1 MIDLKMDAQNGAT
14 PADETSDEATA
25 ELPPRPRV
33 SLPERPDSGPEKP
46 GGRGR
51 SPDQDSQP
59 EMPGERE
66 RSPDQLGGDDGKI
79 LIVGQEIVFNG
90 KISSLDRLV
99 VEGQV
104 EAKIKDCR
112 AIEIAETGHF
122 KGQVEFERA
131 DVAGIFE
138 GDLTA
143 REHLVVRETGRIIGK
158 VKFGELE
165 IERGGQIVGDLQLFV
180 EGAEANGKG
189 AAASRKKPRVTK
201 AKRTPAK

>member
-1 MIDLKMDAQNGAT
+1 MKAESEVIDLTMDAENGAT
-14 PADETSDEATA
+14 PPGETDDEATEASA
-25 ELPPRPRV
+25 ELPPRSRV
-33 SLPERPDSGPEKP
+33 SLPERPDSRPETP
-46 GGRGR
+46 GERGH
-51 SPDQDSQP
+51 SPDQVGS
-59 EMPGERE
+59 
-66 RSPDQLGGDDGKI
+66 DDGKI

-90 KISSLDRLV
+90 KISSLDRLI
-99 VEGQV
+99 VEGKV

-131 DVAGIFE
+131 DIAGVFE
-138 GDLTA
+138 GDLMV

-189 AAASRKKPRVTK
+189 AAAGRKKPRVTK